1 MSFVVKCYIPLLKC
15 KKNKLFNSAFVMIS
29 ENRNV
34 LKRILQ
40 SKIDGRAKLPYKS
53 IDKDYNLRKLISN
66 N

>member
-1 MSFVVKCYIPLLKC
+1 MQ
-15 KKNKLFNSAFVMIS
+15 KNKLFNSAFVMVS
-29 ENRNV
+29 ANRNV